1 MTTFAGIKSTEALK
15 KTSGSTA
22 TLLYEHCVQVFYKKD
37 VSSVSV
43 STNSG
48 VLWCFP
54 RPDWDPAGYICAAWY
69 VWLWDVRIKWSPSPS
84 GGLRHKHKATSVS
97 SSSDCKLT
105 MLAGLHMNNDY
116 ESCGYKRWICR
127 VFVYNVRLCFITK
140 IIFPFHVLFADQLGG
155 FTAPP
160 ACPHLSTSVL
170 LMVVCPFFWCRC
182 G

>member
-84 GGLRHKHKATSVS
+84 GGLRLKHKATSVS
-97 SSSDCKLT
+97 LLLT
-105 MLAGLHMNNDY
+105 ASWRCWLVYTWIMTMNHAVINAEFAVCLFTTSASASLLKSFSRFTSCSPISWEVSLH
-116 ESCGYKRWICR
+116 RRRVHIC
-127 VFVYNVRLCFITK
+127 
-140 IIFPFHVLFADQLGG
+140 PQ
-155 FTAPP
+155 
-160 ACPHLSTSVL
+160 
-170 LMVVCPFFWCRC
+170 VCY
-182 G
+182 

>member
-69 VWLWDVRIKWSPSPS
+69 VWLWDVRITWSPSPS

-97 SSSDCKLT
+97 LLLT
-105 MLAGLHMNNDY
+105 ASWRCWLVYTWIMTMNHAVINAEFAVCLFTMSASASLLKSFSRFTSCSPISWEVPLH
-116 ESCGYKRWICR
+116 RRRVHICPR
-127 VFVYNVRLCFITK
+127 VCY
-140 IIFPFHVLFADQLGG
+140 
-155 FTAPP
+155 
-160 ACPHLSTSVL
+160 
-170 LMVVCPFFWCRC
+170 
-182 G
+182 